1 MTGTIDDAV
10 WPASDEGR
18 LDVQQE
24 LDQISAATA
33 LLEQAKGVLIF
44 RYAIDACSA
53 HKLIQRWAAS
63 AEVGIETV
71 ARALVHEICQGDRPV
86 DLRFVRW
93 LEDQLRHEFPDKPEN
108 RRELAPVTVAVDQTD
123 SSLDAVVDAS
133 RRAARR
139 GVPLEITIEAG
150 GLDEVAEPQRAQ
162 LAKRIDLAVELVRA
176 VTPLVEIRLPGPKH
190 RAGD

>member
-93 LEDQLRHEFPDKPEN
+93 LEDQLRHEFPDQPEN
-108 RRELAPVTVAVDQTD
+108 LWKPADGRSGHDFGAHGEFDDRATRRDWQLWASQHHGVVAAGVAGAAAAGTA
-123 SSLDAVVDAS
+123 AVKGVA
-133 RRAARR
+133 RLARR
-139 GVPLEITIEAG
+139 
-150 GLDEVAEPQRAQ
+150 R
-162 LAKRIDLAVELVRA
+162 
-176 VTPLVEIRLPGPKH
+176 
-190 RAGD
+190 